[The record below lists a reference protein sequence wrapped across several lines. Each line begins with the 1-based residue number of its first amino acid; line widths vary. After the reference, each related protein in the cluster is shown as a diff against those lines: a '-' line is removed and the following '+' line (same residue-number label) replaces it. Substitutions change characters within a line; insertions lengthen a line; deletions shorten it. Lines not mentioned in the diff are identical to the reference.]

1 MKITC
6 PHCDFS
12 RDVLAKQ
19 LPARSVIATCPACSC
34 RFRFSP
40 DKGVIETLSDTKI
53 PAREQPAQPDT
64 LGKDDPL
71 PPDAIVPKSG
81 GFSKDG
87 NDVLPTLNEAKE
99 EDTRLTASRAYRREA
114 SGFKGR
120 VPTQTTD
127 DDDDDAPSADD
138 NPWETAP
145 RENGWLTAF
154 YQTVMRIMFA
164 SPRFFNALRPE
175 EKSMRA
181 LVFYLIICV
190 LQIVVE
196 RFWGDLLLKFM
207 TPGTTADPQL
217 EKLLTMLAPQA
228 SLSTTLLIRTGVLV
242 LQLYFFTSL
251 IHLAYHFLA
260 PDKANFSLVFQVIAY
275 SAAPS
280 LLCIVPLLGSL
291 AGLVWCIACVTTGCR
306 SALRLTWGQ
315 TLTGFAPAILV
326 SLFLLM
332 QFLSGAKG

>member
-6 PHCDFS
+6 PRCDFS
-12 RDVLAKQ
+12 RDVPPEQ

-40 DKGVIETLSDTKI
+40 DKGEIEILSDTAT
-53 PAREQPAQPDT
+53 PAREQPTQPDN

-71 PPDAIVPKSG
+71 PPDAIVPQSG
-81 GFSKDG
+81 GVSKDG
-87 NDVLPTLNEAKE
+87 LNEAE
-99 EDTRLTASRAYRREA
+99 QEDTRLTASRAYRREA
-114 SGFKGR
+114 SGF
-120 VPTQTTD
+120 
-127 DDDDDAPSADD
+127 DDDAPSAAD

-145 RENGWLTAF
+145 GENGWLAAF
-154 YQTVMRIMFA
+154 YQTVMRVMFA

-175 EKSMRA
+175 AKSMRA

-190 LQIVVE
+190 MQIVVE

-217 EKLLTMLAPQA
+217 EKLLAMLAPQA
-228 SLSTTLLIRTGVLV
+228 SLSMTLLIRTGVLV
-242 LQLYFFTSL
+242 LQLYFFTGL
-251 IHLAYHFLA
+251 IHLTYHFLA

-280 LLCIVPLLGSL
+280 LLCVVPLLGSL

-306 SALRLTWGQ
+306 SALQLTWGQ